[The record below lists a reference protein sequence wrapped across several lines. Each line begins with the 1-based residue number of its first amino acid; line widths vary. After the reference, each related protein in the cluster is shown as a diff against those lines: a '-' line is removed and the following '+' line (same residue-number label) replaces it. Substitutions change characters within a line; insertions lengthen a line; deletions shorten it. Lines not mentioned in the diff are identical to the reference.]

1 MDNKVKIAAGVGAVG
16 LVAIVV
22 MRRRSA
28 ATAAAS
34 ASSPGIATSDTY
46 ASYLPV
52 STGVSTS
59 GQYAVDT
66 GAAYSSGSGS
76 GSSDAST
83 FDPSKS
89 VASYA
94 QLLQGILSSG
104 SQFAQ
109 QAQSNAAAN
118 NSAAVSAINAATPA
132 PASAQAPQ
140 PAPAWDGSLSEIVG
154 GRFVPNTALYATD
167 NGYRTAWDRSAS
179 WNANGAAGSN
189 WNVVG
194 KGVSQADLDKEIKN
208 VLPW

>member
-46 ASYLPV
+46 APYLPV

-66 GAAYSSGSGS
+66 GAAYSAG
-76 GSSDAST
+76 GSSSADAST

-118 NSAAVSAINAATPA
+118 NSAAVSSINAATPA
-132 PASAQAPQ
+132 PASAQTPP
-140 PAPAWDGSLSEIVG
+140 PAPAWDGNLSEIVG

-167 NGYRTAWDRSAS
+167 SGYRSAWDRSAA
-179 WNANGAAGSN
+179 WNANGQAGSN